1 MVKTTKEIDLT
12 VKNAFQGTYPDIKVK
27 EPRVVD
33 EGLVIVNEMR
43 KMEVG
48 DVLLFPVE
56 FFNPGTIRC
65 APSGSLAKEQMV
77 DGMAWSTKIDKA
89 NKATAVIRYQ

>member
-1 MVKTTKEIDLT
+1 MEQTTKQIDLK
-12 VKNAFQGTYPDIKVK
+12 VKNAFQSNFPDIKVR

-33 EGLVIVNEMR
+33 EGLTIVNEMR

-65 APSGSLAKEQMV
+65 APSGSLAKEQMM

-89 NKATAVIRYQ
+89 NKATAVLRYQ